1 MQNALSYSLAA
12 PAIWDIQSSDWAR
25 WYAPHKRPRRNVVRY
40 EGSGRDDGVVADGHA
55 GKYCN
60 RTTDPD
66 VGTKTNWRNPGWTR
80 RLCGMVVRVENR
92 CQVPDQAI
100 VTDNDTVI
108 GHANRISVD
117 KDTLAE
123 HKGAI
128 LAAPTSIGIVL
139 ERRNKRPHV
148 IDPSRVPPLQSPRI
162 NCDAVA
168 TAVPSNLPGLAKG
181 FTIYAPA

>member
-1 MQNALSYSLAA
+1 
-12 PAIWDIQSSDWAR
+12 
-25 WYAPHKRPRRNVVRY
+25 
-40 EGSGRDDGVVADGHA
+40 
-55 GKYCN
+55 
-60 RTTDPD
+60 
-66 VGTKTNWRNPGWTR
+66 
-80 RLCGMVVRVENR
+80 MVVRVENR

-128 LAAPTSIGIVL
+128 LGSTYLDWYRLRAQEQTSARDRSVTGAALAVPEDQL
-139 ERRNKRPHV
+139 RR
-148 IDPSRVPPLQSPRI
+148 
-162 NCDAVA
+162 VA

>member
-1 MQNALSYSLAA
+1 
-12 PAIWDIQSSDWAR
+12 
-25 WYAPHKRPRRNVVRY
+25 
-40 EGSGRDDGVVADGHA
+40 
-55 GKYCN
+55 
-60 RTTDPD
+60 
-66 VGTKTNWRNPGWTR
+66 
-80 RLCGMVVRVENR
+80 MVVRVENR

-108 GHANRISVD
+108 GHANRTSFD

-123 HKGAI
+123 HESF

-139 ERRNKRPHV
+139 ERRNKRSHV